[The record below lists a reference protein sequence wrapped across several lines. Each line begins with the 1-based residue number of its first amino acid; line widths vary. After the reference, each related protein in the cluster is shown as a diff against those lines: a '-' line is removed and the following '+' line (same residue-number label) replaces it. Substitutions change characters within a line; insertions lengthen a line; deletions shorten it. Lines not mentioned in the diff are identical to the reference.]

1 MQKKLWAKILCAA
14 VLTGSCA
21 ALLCSSPTPVRAA
34 EIKYDIE
41 KITSKVGEQNK
52 PMFNLYFAQPFGE
65 PLDENDNLA
74 YSRGFSA
81 AIRSTI
87 KESGQYWADMLAPGS
102 KNTQPVAIR
111 LCTLD
116 DANASGASF
125 TFDKD
130 FLNEKY
136 RNLSIIE
143 TVLQKDFPAGFVSD
157 GNSFSGEYNLGY
169 MGTPSDPDDIYS
181 AWYVNTKTQVP
192 DAKALTKADLAGC
205 SRHELAHG
213 LGVGGN
219 YTLMIWLHIL
229 TV

>member
-1 MQKKLWAKILCAA
+1 MRKKLWAKILCAA

-41 KITSKVGEQNK
+41 KINSKVGEQNK

-65 PLDENDNLA
+65 HRDEKDNRD

-81 AIRSTI
+81 AIRSTV

-102 KNTQPVAIR
+102 KNNQPLALR
-111 LCTLD
+111 LYSLD
-116 DANASGASF
+116 DMNAYGGSF

-130 FLNEKY
+130 FPNEKY

-143 TVLQKDFPAGFVSD
+143 TALQKDFPGASSV
-157 GNSFSGEYNLGY
+157 
-169 MGTPSDPDDIYS
+169 MGIIS
-181 AWYVNTKTQVP
+181 Q
-192 DAKALTKADLAGC
+192 GC
-205 SRHELAHG
+205 
-213 LGVGGN
+213 
-219 YTLMIWLHIL
+219 II
-229 TV
+229 